1 VTTPPPDGTRGTIAA
16 RLEAIRARVPPGV
29 TLVAVSKTHPAE
41 AIREAYAAGQRD
53 FGENYAQEWRE
64 KADALADLAD
74 LRWHFVGGLQTNK
87 VKYLAGRVHLV
98 HAVDREELARE
109 LSRRFAQKGAVAR
122 VLVEVNTGAE
132 ATKGGCAP
140 ADAPRLVEAARA
152 LPAVEVRGLMCMPPP
167 EDDPRP
173 HFRLLRE
180 LRDRLCL
187 AELSMGMSADW
198 ETAIAEGATIVRV
211 GTAIFGARERRGEG
225 PPGATGP

>member
-1 VTTPPPDGTRGTIAA
+1 MEIAA
-16 RLEAIRARVPPGV
+16 NLARIRSALPPGV
-29 TLVAVSKTHPAE
+29 TLVAVSKTQPAE

-64 KADALADLAD
+64 KADALADLPD

-87 VKYLAGRVHLV
+87 VKYLAGRVHLL

-109 LSRRFAQKGAVAR
+109 LSRRFGQKGAVAR
-122 VLVEVNTGAE
+122 VLLEVNTGGE
-132 ATKGGCAP
+132 ATKGGVAPGDAP
-140 ADAPRLVEAARA
+140 ALAAAVRA
-152 LPAVEVRGLMCMPPP
+152 LPAVELRGLMCMPPP

-180 LRDRLCL
+180 LRDRLGL

-198 ETAIAEGATIVRV
+198 ELAIEEGATIFRV
-211 GTAIFGARERRGEG
+211 GTAIFGARPRGR
-225 PPGATGP
+225 A

>member
-1 VTTPPPDGTRGTIAA
+1 VTTRPPEGTGGGIAA
-16 RLEAIRARVPPGV
+16 RLEALRARIPAGV
-29 TLVAVSKTHPAE
+29 TLVAVSKTQPPE

-109 LSRRFAQKGAVAR
+109 LSRRSGQKGAVTR
-122 VLVEVNTGAE
+122 VLLEVNTGGE

-140 ADAPRLVEAARA
+140 ADAPALAAAVRA
-152 LPAVEVRGLMCMPPP
+152 LPSVELRGLMCMPPP
-167 EDDPRP
+167 EEDPRP

-180 LRDRLCL
+180 LRDRLGL

-198 ETAIAEGATIVRV
+198 QIAIEEGATLVRI
-211 GTAIFGARERRGEG
+211 GTAIFGAR
-225 PPGATGP
+225 PPKAP